1 MEGQRRDLLW
11 QIIAE
16 SAEAPA
22 AAGWA
27 AAVCVACV
35 SVLPGVDAA
44 ALTVRADGLQ
54 ETWGTSEEWA
64 EGLEHLQYTVGEGPG
79 FEAFATAGP
88 VLAPDLT
95 ADSGR
100 WPGFVQA
107 ALPAGLAAMFAFP
120 LQLGA
125 IRLGVLDLYRRRPG
139 RLSSRELTDAAVLAN
154 LATVAVLEQARQDKA
169 AGDTQLSQ
177 LAGPYQEVSIATG
190 MLAAQLEIGLV
201 EALARLR
208 SRAFAEGRS
217 VHELARD
224 VVERKIRFDDPNG
237 EA

>member
-1 MEGQRRDLLW
+1 MEGERRDLLW
-11 QIIAE
+11 RIIAE
-16 SAEAPA
+16 SVEAPA
-22 AAGWA
+22 AEGWA

-79 FEAFATAGP
+79 FEAFASAGA
-88 VLAPDLT
+88 VLVPDLA
-95 ADSGR
+95 ADEAR
-100 WPGFVQA
+100 WPGFAQA
-107 ALPAGLAAMFAFP
+107 ALPVGLAAMFAFP

-125 IRLGVLDLYRRRPG
+125 IRLGVLDLYRRHPG
-139 RLSSRELTDAAVLAN
+139 RLSSRELTDATVLAN

-169 AGDTQLSQ
+169 AGETRLSQ

-190 MLAAQLEIGLV
+190 MLAAQLGIGLV

-224 VVERKIRFDDPNG
+224 VVERKVRFDDPNG

>member
-1 MEGQRRDLLW
+1 MEGERRDLLW
-11 QIIAE
+11 RIIAE
-16 SAEAPA
+16 SVEEPA
-22 AAGWA
+22 AEGWA

-79 FEAFATAGP
+79 FEAFATAGT
-88 VLAPDLT
+88 VLVPDLT

-100 WPGFVQA
+100 WPGFAQA
-107 ALPAGLAAMFAFP
+107 ALPVGLAAMFAFP

-125 IRLGVLDLYRRRPG
+125 IRLGVLDLYRRHPG

-169 AGDTQLSQ
+169 AGDTRLSQ
-177 LAGPYQEVSIATG
+177 FAGPYQEVSIATG

-224 VVERKIRFDDPNG
+224 VVERKIRFDDPDG
-237 EA
+237 GA